1 MPSNFSWSGKKIV
14 ITGAVGTV
22 GRAQVS
28 HILSKDV
35 RQVTALDSNESG
47 IYMLGEE
54 YAGDS
59 RLHVAVGDVRSPSSV
74 FNAFQGADVVFHGAA
89 LKHVKLG
96 EQFPDEIVATNIG
109 GVQNVIKAALQN
121 QVERV
126 IFMSSDKAVNPT
138 NVMGTSKLMGERL
151 ISAAN
156 YVDPQSQT
164 ILASA
169 RFGNVLGSRGSV
181 LPTFMQQIRTGTPIT
196 LTSTE
201 MSRFVMTREEAVEL
215 VTQTAE
221 MAQGGEVFVTKMP
234 VMRIVD
240 VAEALKRLYAPK
252 CGRDPETVEIN
263 IVGKRPG
270 EKLYEELLSED
281 ERGRAA
287 ELDDFFVVR
296 PALHSGLSFENYGG
310 SAKTVEQDYRS
321 DNEEPMTVDAIIDY
335 CEQRRLLD
343 SVSDY

>member
-1 MPSNFSWSGKKIV
+1 MPSNFSWSDKKIV
-14 ITGAVGTV
+14 ITGAAGTV
-22 GRAQVS
+22 GQAQVK

-35 RQVTALDSNESG
+35 RKVVALDSNESG

-54 YAGDS
+54 YADDP
-59 RLHVAVGDVRSPSSV
+59 RLQVAVGDVRSPSSV
-74 FNAFQGADVVFHGAA
+74 FNAFQDTNVVFHGAA

-96 EQFPDEIVATNIG
+96 EEFPDEIVATNII

-121 QVERV
+121 EVERL

-151 ISAAN
+151 IAAAN
-156 YVDPQSQT
+156 YLDPHSKT
-164 ILASA
+164 ILAST

-181 LPTFMQQIRTGTPIT
+181 LPTFMQQIRSGNPIT
-196 LTSTE
+196 LTSPE
-201 MSRFVMTREEAVEL
+201 MSRFVMTSEEAVSL
-215 VTQTAE
+215 VTRSAE
-221 MAQGGEVFVTKMP
+221 IAQGGEVFVTKMP
-234 VMRIVD
+234 IMRIID

-281 ERGRAA
+281 ERSRAA
-287 ELDDFFVVR
+287 ELDDFFVVQ
-296 PALHSGLSFENYGG
+296 PALHNNLSFENYG
-310 SAKTVEQDYRS
+310 SQAKAVEQDYRS
-321 DNEEPMTVDAIIDY
+321 DHEEPMTVKEIMDY
-335 CEQRRLLD
+335 FEQRQLLECD
-343 SVSDY
+343 LS